1 MKQKDKKNQFL
12 NIPIDVIH
20 TYLSQ
25 LKEMDSSTF
34 ASFFDYFS
42 YHVQQSTYSNDDL
55 CRLASYLIHLNV
67 NLASDKYHGFPGKK
81 MALLNYFHDHF
92 SLCSDDAKNDI
103 YFYQEEM
110 QKYYKQKKKEQG
122 EKELREHYP
131 ELYQELIELR
141 EYQKV
146 KN

>member
-1 MKQKDKKNQFL
+1 
-12 NIPIDVIH
+12 
-20 TYLSQ
+20 
-25 LKEMDSSTF
+25 
-34 ASFFDYFS
+34 
-42 YHVQQSTYSNDDL
+42 
-55 CRLASYLIHLNV
+55 
-67 NLASDKYHGFPGKK
+67 
-81 MALLNYFHDHF
+81 
-92 SLCSDDAKNDI
+92 
-103 YFYQEEM
+103 M